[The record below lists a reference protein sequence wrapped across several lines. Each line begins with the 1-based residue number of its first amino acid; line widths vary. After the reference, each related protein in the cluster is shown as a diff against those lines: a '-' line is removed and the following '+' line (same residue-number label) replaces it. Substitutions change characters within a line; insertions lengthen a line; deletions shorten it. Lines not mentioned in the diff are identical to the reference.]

1 MSLLASTDDAEQVA
15 HSWMEKRYGS
25 RLGKV
30 KFVEVMSDNGVW
42 TVKANVKLAT
52 GLLAFKPHLVQ
63 LKIDSNSTD
72 ILGYSESEVTSKQG

>member
-15 HSWMEKRYGS
+15 RAWMEKRYGS

-30 KFVEVMSDNGVW
+30 KFVEVMSENGTW
-42 TVKANVKLAT
+42 TVKANVKLAS
-52 GLLAFKPHLVQ
+52 GLLNFKPHLVQ

-72 ILGYSESEVTSKQG
+72 ILGYSETEIASKQE

>member
-15 HSWMEKRYGS
+15 RSWMEKRYGS

-30 KFVEVMSDNGVW
+30 RFIEVMSDNGVW

-52 GLLAFKPHLVQ
+52 GLLAFKPYVVQ

-72 ILGYSESEVTSKQG
+72 ILGYSEAEITSKQD